1 MRALRNIAI
10 IALLALILDVAPG
23 GGNAAAA
30 IQATLGL
37 IFMALI
43 GLACW
48 QLFRQNRLTYA
59 SLTDRQ
65 RGLFLG
71 AIGAIVLMIAGADEL
86 TDTGAGL
93 LVWIVV
99 LAASIFANVR
109 GWMEAQS
116 RY

>member
-10 IALLALILDVAPG
+10 IALLALIIDVAPG
-23 GGNAAAA
+23 GGNLAAA
-30 IQATLGL
+30 IQAALAL

-48 QLFRQNRLTYA
+48 QLFRQNRLTY
-59 SLTDRQ
+59 SGLTDGQ
-65 RGLFLG
+65 RALFLG

-86 TDTGAGL
+86 TATGAGL
-93 LVWIVV
+93 LVWIAV
-99 LAASIFANVR
+99 LAASIFAIVR
-109 GWMEAQS
+109 VWMEAHS